1 MQRIT
6 TSTKAVDL
14 FGAGKHGFK
23 DGDLPNGIL
32 PTDFNADWCNLVQEE
47 IARAV
52 EGAGIVL
59 DGAVRNQLSLAI
71 AAMIAAAAPPIAQGQ
86 CRLSKSGANLILL
99 PYKGNRLMVNG
110 VLCTIPDAGV
120 TLAPPAVAS
129 TTYNIYAVATAG
141 VVTSLEQSATAHVPD
156 TAAGANKGVE
166 IKTGDPTRSLV
177 GMART
182 TSGNAWADTSA
193 QRFVLSWFNR
203 AARIGTGAFTTN
215 KTTTSASY
223 VELGTEIRCEF
234 LTWADDAV
242 RLDSS
247 TICYNPALS
256 NAVFTGV
263 ALDGAVP
270 EDGVTNTTAAVNGQI
285 RSGGNPSIDK
295 YVAEGYHYV
304 TLVGK
309 SPAGDACVWIG
320 AATAPDRCTLR
331 VTVKG

>member
-23 DGDLPNGIL
+23 DGDLPNGIV
-32 PTDFNADWCNLVQEE
+32 PTDFNADWANLVQEE

-141 VVTSLEQSATAHVPD
+141 VITSLENSATAHVPD

-166 IKTGDPTRSLV
+166 IKTGDATRSMV

-182 TSGNAWADTSA
+182 TAANAWADTRA
-193 QRFVLSWFNR
+193 QRFVRSWFNDPKTE
-203 AARIGTGAFTTN
+203 AGNALTAN
-215 KTTTSASY
+215 VNSTTTSY
-223 VELGTEIRCEF
+223 IELNSAARAEF
-234 LTWADDAV
+234 LSWLGEPITIGTAGRMTNNAAGGDTSECSIGIDSAVARDSWAYVQSATGISQGPASAF
-242 RLDSS
+242 L
-247 TICYNPALS
+247 TISDL
-256 NAVFTGV
+256 
-263 ALDGAVP
+263 
-270 EDGVTNTTAAVNGQI
+270 
-285 RSGGNPSIDK
+285 
-295 YVAEGYHYV
+295 AEGYHYA
-304 TLVGK
+304 TMLGK
-309 SPAGDACVWIG
+309 AGGTGTTTWGGSATPG
-320 AATAPDRCTLR
+320 ARSTIS
-331 VTVKG
+331 VKLG